1 MIIPVQAQYLPA
13 KGMTQLVQTISRVKK
28 YINPDIKIDGILL
41 TLVDS
46 RTNLAKSTVEA
57 LRENFGNH
65 IKMYRTSIPIGVKPQ
80 KLLQKARALEH
91 YNKYLRQ
98 RADRDSR

>member
-65 IKMYRTSIPIGVKPQ
+65 IKMYRTSIPIGVKAAEASS
-80 KLLQKARALEH
+80 KGKSNGALQQVFKAEGRP
-91 YNKYLRQ
+91 
-98 RADRDSR
+98 